1 MNSNL
6 TTIIILVTVIH
17 VVVLAI
23 MIWIRVRRTEGD
35 GIPVAN
41 PKITPCAL
49 CGEPATDWSY
59 DGLDPYEQR
68 DSHTGKAWSAD
79 LAHYRPVCAAHG
91 ASPSPGPGA
100 DAGNPAGLRSPLPG
114 LARADDVRQRLAGR
128 EPGQLCGH

>member
-1 MNSNL
+1 VNNNL
-6 TTIIILVTVIH
+6 TMIVILVTVIH

-23 MIWIRVRRTEGD
+23 MIWIRVRRTPGD
-35 GIPVAN
+35 GLPAGDA
-41 PKITPCAL
+41 KIAPCAL

-91 ASPSPGPGA
+91 AASSAAPEAGAGDPADRLSPQ
-100 DAGNPAGLRSPLPG
+100 PG
-114 LARADDVRQRLAGR
+114 LSGADDVRQRLAGR